1 MQKSR
6 QSLTRQLS
14 ELTTKYPV
22 GYDTAINTWWW
33 NKYSGNSLRLTVEG
47 LLTLTNDIAL
57 TSYNWK
63 LAEPLRVT
71 PQILLKLDRK
81 LESPYFIRFGGKKE
95 LFVHEL
101 ILFAEKEATY
111 LNLIDDLEKFL
122 DNL

>member
-1 MQKSR
+1 MRKSR
-6 QSLTRQLS
+6 QQLTWHLA
-14 ELTTKYPV
+14 ELTTNHPV
-22 GYDTAINTWWW
+22 AYDTAMKTWWW
-33 NKYSGNSLRLTVEG
+33 NSYSESSLRLTVEG
-47 LLTLTNDIAL
+47 LITLTNQLVIA
-57 TSYNWK
+57 SYNWK
-63 LAEPLRVT
+63 IEEPLRVT

-95 LFVHEL
+95 LFIHEL